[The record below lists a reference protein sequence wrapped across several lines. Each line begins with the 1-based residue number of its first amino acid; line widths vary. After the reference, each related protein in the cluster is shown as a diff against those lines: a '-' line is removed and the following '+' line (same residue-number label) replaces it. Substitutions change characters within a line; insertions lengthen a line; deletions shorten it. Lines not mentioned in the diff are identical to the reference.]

1 MAWMYAPIWEE
12 LKRTGRAD
20 VTVSEANLAT
30 VKQAIKK
37 VKAHENVTRR
47 PMGLAPFGKLE
58 FSQTLLSKDRKLWK
72 LSVVLTVNP
81 KLL

>member
-12 LKRTGRAD
+12 LKRNGTAD
-20 VTVSEANLAT
+20 VTVSESNLET

-37 VKAHENVTRR
+37 VKSSENVTRR
-47 PMGLAPFGKLE
+47 PMGFAPFGRLE
-58 FSQTLLSKDRKLWK
+58 FTTTCLSEERKLWK